1 MSTARNIADLLNAS
15 GKIVTGKIAAD
26 AVDGTLIA
34 DDALNSE
41 HYAADS
47 IDTEHYAS
55 GSVDN
60 TALGAD
66 CVNHAKIAD
75 DSIYSVHI
83 VDGSCTAATLATNA
97 VTTNKISNNAV
108 NNDKLSDNAVSEA
121 RLATSGTASSSN
133 FLRGDMAW
141 ATPSGGQVLQVVENN
156 VNTTSSQ
163 SISTTRVN
171 VTNMNTTITPSSTSS
186 KILVEVR
193 IQAEPNNSSHE
204 TLYGIKRNSTDIG
217 SAPGS
222 GSRSV
227 GIQSAWIGYHGDN
240 NESLEGA
247 NYSYIDSPSTTSSIT
262 YRVTAISSSNGTLY
276 VNRTINDS
284 NNAHHERVTSTIR
297 LTELAAA
304 TVRTNG
310 S

>member
-97 VTTNKISNNAV
+97 VTTNKIANNAV

-141 ATPSGGQVLQVVENN
+141 AVPGGGKVKQFKYAIKTTHQSITPGTATYGDVSGLSLTIAAASASNILLAGGHISTVNPGDHGGRGIISRVLRGAQVVASATGNASRIPG
-156 VNTTSSQ
+156 NTGNAQTFNHIAPSHP
-163 SISTTRVN
+163 INAIGTFDSTATQTIKVQ
-171 VTNMNTTITPSSTSS
+171 TAPLQHNTAYINYGPS
-186 KILVEVR
+186 
-193 IQAEPNNSSHE
+193 
-204 TLYGIKRNSTDIG
+204 
-217 SAPGS
+217 
-222 GSRSV
+222 
-227 GIQSAWIGYHGDN
+227 
-240 NESLEGA
+240 
-247 NYSYIDSPSTTSSIT
+247 
-262 YRVTAISSSNGTLY
+262 
-276 VNRTINDS
+276 DS
-284 NNAHHERVTSTIR
+284 NNSNAGRVISVLWVMEI
-297 LTELAAA
+297 EP
-304 TVRTNG
+304 
-310 S
+310 